1 MLENDRRDQSLLGRL
16 RRTWTK
22 YNPFNIDLA
31 INKVL
36 RTVDNIAVKV
46 DNLHS
51 IIDEDIKEL
60 ERQNEHKTLLLNQIV
75 NCLPDMVWFKDLEG
89 NYVVANN
96 SIRANLLC
104 DSNPRGKND
113 IELAMAAK
121 RCYGDDNHTF
131 GEKCANS
138 DKITLENDE
147 PSRFLESGKV
157 RGKML
162 YLEVFKAVVKDKQGN
177 PMGVCGAG
185 RDMTEYI
192 TAFKKSEGCGE
203 RDGCVATVLKKYEF
217 GEQV

>member
-1 MLENDRRDQSLLGRL
+1 MPETDRRYHSVLGKL
-16 RRTWTK
+16 RRMWIK

-36 RTVDNIAVKV
+36 QTVDNIAIKV

-51 IIDEDIKEL
+51 IIDEDIREL
-60 ERQNEHKTLLLNQIV
+60 ERENEYKTLLLNEIV
-75 NCLPDMVWFKDLEG
+75 NCLPDMLWFKDLEG

-96 SIRANLLC
+96 SIRDNLLC
-104 DSNPRGKND
+104 DSNPIGKND
-113 IELAMAAK
+113 IELATAAK
-121 RCYGDDNHTF
+121 RCYGEENHTF

-157 RGKML
+157 RGKMV
-162 YLEVFKAVVKDKQGN
+162 YLAVFKSVVKDNLGN
-177 PMGVCGAG
+177 PIGVCGAG

-192 TAFKKSEGCGE
+192 TTFKKSEGCGE

-217 GEQV
+217 GE